1 MRFSRSRY
9 IRDWAG
15 LRDCDFARLEYQHC
29 VTDLRVWHRDRS
41 TRGKMMTTAAATP
54 LQVKGGAFL
63 IEDRS
68 PNEIFTA
75 EDLNEE
81 HLAIA
86 RTVDQFWTNDVEP
99 HLEGIRQQT
108 PGVALSVLRKAAELR
123 RAAIPIPEK
132 FGGMEM
138 DLPSVMI
145 AGEHLARDASYGS
158 WHSSHTG
165 IGTLPV
171 LFFGNEEQ
179 KRKYLPKLAKVELL
193 AAYALTEPLAGSDAL
208 AVRTRADLSADGKS
222 YVLNGQKMWITN
234 GGAADLFT
242 VFAKVGGEK
251 FTAFLVERNFPGVTS
266 GAEEHKM
273 GITGS
278 STTAV
283 YLDNGPVPV
292 ENVLGEIGRGH
303 VIAFNILN
311 IGRLKLGPAGVG
323 AAKNVLAI
331 CLKYAQQRKA
341 FGSAIAEFGAIQH
354 KLAEMAIRIFAAESM
369 TWRVVGQIENQMHAA
384 SPGSADGTP
393 ELKAIEEF
401 AAECSMIKVYASEM
415 LDYVVDEGV
424 QIHGGYGY
432 HQDYVVER
440 AYRDS
445 RINRLFEGTSEIN
458 RLVITGM
465 PLKRAARGTLPLL
478 DAARAVVQNDAQ
490 SGDARSL
497 EAAGDPEL
505 SLVRNAKK
513 IALLTLGL
521 AYQRHGTKLEQQ
533 QEIILNMSDII
544 MEVLAMESSLLRSR
558 KLAVAGG
565 GANAAD
571 ACAVY
576 LRDAITRIE
585 VSSRT
590 VLSACAQGDELR
602 TNLSRLRAYAAH
614 EPVNSIELRRQIARR
629 LLANERYTV

>member
-1 MRFSRSRY
+1 
-9 IRDWAG
+9 
-15 LRDCDFARLEYQHC
+15 
-29 VTDLRVWHRDRS
+29 
-41 TRGKMMTTAAATP
+41 MMTTAAATP

-68 PNEIFTA
+68 PSEIFTA

-86 RTVDQFWTNDVEP
+86 RTVDQFWTNEVEP
-99 HLEGIRQQT
+99 HLDAIRQQT
-108 PGVALSVLRKAAELR
+108 PGVALSVLRKAAELGL
-123 RAAIPIPEK
+123 AAIPIPEK

-208 AVRTRADLSADGKS
+208 AVRTRAELSADGK
-222 YVLNGQKMWITN
+222 YYILNGQKMWITN

-251 FTAFLVERNFPGVTS
+251 FTAFLVERNFPGVSS
-266 GAEEHKM
+266 GVEEHKM

-283 YLDNGPVPV
+283 YLDNVPVPV

-303 VIAFNILN
+303 VIAFNILH
-311 IGRLKLGPAGVG
+311 IGRLKLGSACVG

-331 CLKYAQQRKA
+331 CLKYAKQRKA

-354 KLAEMAIRIFAAESM
+354 KLAEMAIRIFVAESM
-369 TWRVVGQIENQMHAA
+369 TWRVVGLIENQMHAVSAQSNA
-384 SPGSADGTP
+384 SGRAQEIATQ

-401 AAECSMIKVYASEM
+401 AAECSMVKVYAAEM

-432 HQDYVVER
+432 HRDYAVER

-465 PLKRAARGTLPLL
+465 PLK
-478 DAARAVVQNDAQ
+478 
-490 SGDARSL
+490 
-497 EAAGDPEL
+497 
-505 SLVRNAKK
+505 
-513 IALLTLGL
+513 
-521 AYQRHGTKLEQQ
+521 
-533 QEIILNMSDII
+533 
-544 MEVLAMESSLLRSR
+544 
-558 KLAVAGG
+558 
-565 GANAAD
+565 
-571 ACAVY
+571 
-576 LRDAITRIE
+576 
-585 VSSRT
+585 
-590 VLSACAQGDELR
+590 
-602 TNLSRLRAYAAH
+602 
-614 EPVNSIELRRQIARR
+614 
-629 LLANERYTV
+629 

>member
-1 MRFSRSRY
+1 
-9 IRDWAG
+9 
-15 LRDCDFARLEYQHC
+15 
-29 VTDLRVWHRDRS
+29 
-41 TRGKMMTTAAATP
+41 MTTLTDIP
-54 LQVKGGAFL
+54 RKTTKGTAFL
-63 IEDRS
+63 IEDS
-68 PNEIFTA
+68 EPQDIFTA
-75 EDLNEE
+75 EDLSEE
-81 HLAIA
+81 HLAIGKM
-86 RTVDQFWTNDVEP
+86 VEEFWVNEVEP
-99 HLEGIRQQT
+99 NLPAIREKK
-108 PGVALSVLRKAAELR
+108 PGAAMAVLRKSVELGLT
-123 RAAIPIPEK
+123 AMAIPEEY
-132 FGGMEM
+132 GGMAM
-138 DLPSVMI
+138 DLPSLMVTAERM
-145 AGEHLARDASYGS
+145 GRDGSYGG
-158 WHSSHTG
+158 WHSAHTG

-171 LFFGNEEQ
+171 VYFGTPEQ
-179 KRKYLPKLAKVELL
+179 KRKYLPKLAKVEML

-208 AVRTRADLSADGKS
+208 AARTRADLAPDGKH
-222 YVLNGQKMWITN
+222 YILNGQKMWITN

-283 YLDNGPVPV
+283 YFDNVPVPV

-331 CLKYAQQRKA
+331 CLKYAKQRKA
-341 FGSAIAEFGAIQH
+341 FGSSIAEFGAIQH
-354 KLAEMAIRIFAAESM
+354 KLAEMAIRIFVAESM
-369 TWRVVGQIENQMHAA
+369 TWRVGGLIENQMHA
-384 SPGSADGTP
+384 GSADGTQ

-401 AAECSMIKVYASEM
+401 AAECSMIKVYVSEM

-465 PLKRAARGTLPLL
+465 PLKRAARGSLPLL
-478 DAARAVVQNDAQ
+478 DAARAVAHETEPKRVEI
-490 SGDARSL
+490 SGDA
-497 EAAGDPEL
+497 EL

-513 IALLTLGL
+513 IALLTLGI
-521 AYQRHGTKLEQQ
+521 AHEKYGAKLEQQ
-533 QEIILNMSDII
+533 QEIIMNISDII
-544 MEVLAMESSLLRSR
+544 MEVFAMESSLLRSR
-558 KLAVAGG
+558 KLAAAGG

-585 VSSRT
+585 QSSRT

-602 TNLSRLRAYAAH
+602 GNLSRLQTYATH

-629 LLANERYTV
+629 LLASERYTA